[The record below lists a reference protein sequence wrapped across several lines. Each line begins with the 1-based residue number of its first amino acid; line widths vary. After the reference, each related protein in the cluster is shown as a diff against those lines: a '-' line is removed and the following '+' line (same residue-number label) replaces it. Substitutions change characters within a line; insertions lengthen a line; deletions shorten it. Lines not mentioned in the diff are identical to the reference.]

1 MVPRAAHRRYMDS
14 GGKPKLVPV
23 SPQRLQVGMYVAE
36 LDRPWHET
44 PFPFQGFEVK
54 SAGQIEAIA
63 RVCDTVFVDPNFVSA
78 AMTGRRRVEASG
90 DGSLLDPASATAAL
104 EAGRVRVF
112 SLLSDKPVHEYGKP
126 TNLKRES
133 RRAVEAF
140 DEARRRYRKLTDA
153 MREGKPVRAAHC
165 RNVVEP
171 LAVSVMRNPDALS
184 WLSFV
189 YKGDPQAHDRSISTA
204 VWAAVFARYLKL
216 EPNILLDLA
225 SGGMLLDIGLM
236 KVPASVRHH
245 DGKFDKRQRMAM
257 QSHVRLGEQLLREV
271 DGITPRVSE
280 MLRQHHEREDG
291 SGYPRGL
298 DAGGIGPFGAFAGV
312 IDTYDAMVT
321 DLRHRPARSSSD
333 AVTLLKRLG
342 GQRLSRLMVEQ
353 FVQAVGMFPSGSL
366 VELNTGEVAI
376 VNAQDDKH
384 RLRPRLLVV
393 TDGDKNAL
401 RAAKRLDLADVKG
414 AGDARGARWIKR
426 GVPTGSYGI
435 DPYQYFF

>member
-1 MVPRAAHRRYMDS
+1 
-14 GGKPKLVPV
+14 
-23 SPQRLQVGMYVAE
+23 MYVAE

-44 PFPFQGFEVK
+44 PFPFQGFEVT
-54 SAGQIEAIA
+54 SAGQIEALA
-63 RVCDTVFVDPNFVSA
+63 RVCNTVFVDPNFVSA
-78 AMTGRRRVEASG
+78 ALTGRRRLDANG
-90 DGSLLDPASATAAL
+90 DASLLESHSGTAAF
-104 EAGRVRVF
+104 EAGRIRLF
-112 SLLSDKPVHEYGKP
+112 ARLSDKPVHEYGKP

-133 RRAVEAF
+133 QRAVEAF
-140 DEARRRYRKLTDA
+140 DEGRRRYVKLTDA
-153 MREGKPVRAAHC
+153 LREGKHVRAAHC

-171 LAVSVMRNPDALS
+171 IAVSVMRNPDALS

-189 YKGDPQAHDRSISTA
+189 YKGEAQPHDRSISAA
-204 VWAAVFARYLKL
+204 VWASVFARYLKL
-216 EPNILLDLA
+216 DPNILLDLA
-225 SGGMLLDIGLM
+225 SGAMLLDIGLM
-236 KVPASVRHH
+236 KVPATVRNH
-245 DGKFDKRQRMAM
+245 DGKYDKRQRMAM
-257 QSHVRLGEQLLREV
+257 QSHVRLGEQLLREI
-271 DGITPRVSE
+271 DGITPRVRE

-298 DAGGIGPFGAFAGV
+298 GVDTIGPFGAFAGV

-333 AVTLLKRLG
+333 AVSLLKRLAG
-342 GQRLSRLMVEQ
+342 TRLSALTVEQ

-376 VNAQDDKH
+376 VNAQDEKH

-393 TDGDKNAL
+393 TDNDKNAL
-401 RAAKRLDLADVKG
+401 RAAKRLDLADVKRG
-414 AGDARGARWIKR
+414 RDVRGARWIKR

>member
-1 MVPRAAHRRYMDS
+1 
-14 GGKPKLVPV
+14 
-23 SPQRLQVGMYVAE
+23 MYVAE

-54 SAGQIEAIA
+54 SAGQIEALA
-63 RVCDTVFVDPNFVSA
+63 RVCNTVFVDPNFVSA
-78 AMTGRRRVEASG
+78 ALTGRKRIDANG
-90 DGSLLDPASATAAL
+90 DASLLESQSGTAAL
-104 EAGRVRVF
+104 EAGRVRLF
-112 SLLSDKPVHEYGKP
+112 AMLSDKPVHEYGKP

-140 DEARRRYRKLTDA
+140 DEGRRRYRKLTDA
-153 MREGKPVRAAHC
+153 LREGKQLRAAHC

-171 LAVSVMRNPDALS
+171 IAVSVMRNPDALS

-189 YKGDPQAHDRSISTA
+189 YKGDPQEHDRSISTA
-204 VWAAVFARYLKL
+204 VWAAVFARYMKL
-216 EPNILLDLA
+216 DPNILLDLA
-225 SGGMLLDIGLM
+225 SGAMLLDIGLM
-236 KVPASVRHH
+236 KVPSSVRNH
-245 DGKFDKRQRMAM
+245 DGKYDNRQRMAM
-257 QSHVRLGEQLLREV
+257 QSHVRLGEQLLREI
-271 DGITPRVSE
+271 DDITPRVRE

-298 DAGGIGPFGAFAGV
+298 DADTIGPFGAFAGV

-333 AVTLLKRLG
+333 AVSLLKRLAG
-342 GQRLSRLMVEQ
+342 KRLSALAVEQ

-376 VNAQDDKH
+376 VNAQDEKH

-393 TDGDKNAL
+393 TDNDKNAL
-401 RAAKRLDLADVKG
+401 RSAKRLDLADVKRG
-414 AGDARGARWIKR
+414 RDARGARWIKR